1 MWLCNPRHYKPHSKS
16 YVAFYIYKLIRG
28 VKMKKNKDILIIG
41 FALFSMF
48 FGAGNLIFP
57 PFIGVT
63 SGSNWLISFLGFII
77 ADVGIILL
85 SINAVARAGS
95 FQNVVEKAGKKFGLY
110 LEIIMMLCLGP
121 ILVIPRTAATTFEM
135 SIMPITSSLN
145 SAIFSILFFGL
156 TLILTIRPTKVMDI
170 IGKFLTPVL
179 LLALIL
185 LIGKGILSPIG
196 ELSNNNNEGL
206 FVNGITQGYQTMDA
220 LGIGGVTALIITSF
234 VNKGYKD
241 KKENISMTLKSA
253 LIAGIGLILVYGG
266 LAYLGA
272 TVSTIY
278 DASIS
283 QTELLVNITN
293 HLLGKNGILLLGII
307 VAFACLT
314 TAIGLTS
321 VTAKYF
327 EDVSNKKLKYSHIV
341 TFICVFSAIA
351 SNLGVDRIIAI
362 AGPILTVIYPVSI
375 LLVVMSTF
383 SKYFIKPAVFKGAA
397 YATLLISFLNVADS
411 LGFTIEFIHHLPL
424 NSLGFNW
431 VIPAIIGGLLGKL
444 LVKENNMNEKS
455 QDKLSA

>member
-1 MWLCNPRHYKPHSKS
+1 
-16 YVAFYIYKLIRG
+16 
-28 VKMKKNKDILIIG
+28 MKKNKDILIIG

-63 SGSNWLISFLGFII
+63 SGNDWIVSFLGFII

-444 LVKENNMNEKS
+444 LVKENNINEKS

>member
-1 MWLCNPRHYKPHSKS
+1 
-16 YVAFYIYKLIRG
+16 
-28 VKMKKNKDILIIG
+28 MKKNKDILIIG

-63 SGSNWLISFLGFII
+63 SGNDWLVSFLGFII

-145 SAIFSILFFGL
+145 SAVFSLLFFGL

-397 YATLLISFLNVADS
+397 YATLLISLLNVADS

>member
-1 MWLCNPRHYKPHSKS
+1 
-16 YVAFYIYKLIRG
+16 
-28 VKMKKNKDILIIG
+28 
-41 FALFSMF
+41 
-48 FGAGNLIFP
+48 
-57 PFIGVT
+57 
-63 SGSNWLISFLGFII
+63 
-77 ADVGIILL
+77 
-85 SINAVARAGS
+85 
-95 FQNVVEKAGKKFGLY
+95 
-110 LEIIMMLCLGP
+110 
-121 ILVIPRTAATTFEM
+121 
-135 SIMPITSSLN
+135 
-145 SAIFSILFFGL
+145 
-156 TLILTIRPTKVMDI
+156 
-170 IGKFLTPVL
+170 
-179 LLALIL
+179 
-185 LIGKGILSPIG
+185 
-196 ELSNNNNEGL
+196 
-206 FVNGITQGYQTMDA
+206 
-220 LGIGGVTALIITSF
+220 
-234 VNKGYKD
+234 
-241 KKENISMTLKSA
+241 MTLKSA

>member
-1 MWLCNPRHYKPHSKS
+1 
-16 YVAFYIYKLIRG
+16 
-28 VKMKKNKDILIIG
+28 MKKNKDILIIG

-63 SGSNWLISFLGFII
+63 SGNDWLVSFLGFII

-145 SAIFSILFFGL
+145 SAVFSLLFFGL

>member
-1 MWLCNPRHYKPHSKS
+1 
-16 YVAFYIYKLIRG
+16 
-28 VKMKKNKDILIIG
+28 MKKNKDILIIG

-63 SGSNWLISFLGFII
+63 SGNDWLVSFLGFII

-145 SAIFSILFFGL
+145 SAVFSLLFFGL

-431 VIPAIIGGLLGKL
+431 VVPAIIGGLLGKL
-444 LVKENNMNEKS
+444 LVKENNINEKS